1 MGTESLGVIGC
12 IFAENGPLEGGI
24 ESSFWGT
31 GWGAKGDFMRYSY
44 LYPYIF
50 ESRTHTFFE
59 STCPELYEQQSWE
72 WSDAYSWRNDLW
84 KVNFKRVCEKPAGV
98 LMVIW
103 SGFLAPIRSFSKG
116 APHHFPKAHA
126 LRYGHRKFGN
136 DRMHI
141 RGEWALR
148 RWWVSGVPAGVL
160 RVISDF
166 WPRSVHFRRGPPTIF
181 RKHMPSGMG
190 TESLGVIG
198 CIFAE
203 NGPLEGGI
211 ESSFWGTGW
220 GAKGDFM
227 RYSYLYPYIFESRTH
242 TFFESTCPELYEQQ
256 SWEWSDAYSWRNDL
270 WKVNFK
276 RVCEKPAGVLMVIW
290 SRFLAPIRSFSKGAP
305 HHFPK
310 AHALRYGH
318 RKFGMIGCIFAE
330 NGPLEGGMNLVSGVP
345 AGVLRVISDGF
356 LAPILH
362 FRRGPPTIFRK
373 HMPSGMGTESLGVIG
388 CIFAENGPL
397 EGGIESSFWGT
408 GWGAKGD
415 FMRYSYLY
423 PYIFESRTHT
433 FFESTCPELY
443 EQQSWEWSDAY
454 SWRND
459 LWKVNFKRVCEKPAG
474 VLMVIWSRFLAPI
487 RSFSKGALRRWHWI

>member
-59 STCPELYEQQSWE
+59 STCPELYAQQSWEWSDAYSWRNDLWKVNFKRFVRSRPESLWWFEVDFWPLSVHFRRGPPTIFRKHMPSGMGTESLGMIGCIFAENGPLEGGIESSFWGTGWGAKGDFRRIFGPDPFIFEGGPPPFSESTCPQVWAQKVGSDWMYIRGEWALRRWHWIKFLGTGWGAKGDFMRYSYLYPYIFESRTHTFFESTCPELYAQQSWE

-103 SGFLAPIRSFSKG
+103 SGFLAPKRSFSK
-116 APHHFPKAHA
+116 
-126 LRYGHRKFGN
+126 
-136 DRMHI
+136 
-141 RGEWALR
+141 
-148 RWWVSGVPAGVL
+148 
-160 RVISDF
+160 
-166 WPRSVHFRRGPPTIF
+166 GPPTIF

-190 TESLGVIG
+190 TESLGMIG

-220 GAKGDFM
+220 VLRWFQTDFW
-227 RYSYLYPYIFESRTH
+227 P
-242 TFFESTCPELYEQQ
+242 
-256 SWEWSDAYSWRNDL
+256 
-270 WKVNFK
+270 
-276 RVCEKPAGVLMVIW
+276 
-290 SRFLAPIRSFSKGAP
+290 RSVHFRRGPP

-318 RKFGMIGCIFAE
+318 RKFG
-330 NGPLEGGMNLVSGVP
+330 
-345 AGVLRVISDGF
+345 SDWMY
-356 LAPILH
+356 I
-362 FRRGPPTIFRK
+362 RG
-373 HMPSGMGTESLGVIG
+373 
-388 CIFAENGPL
+388 
-397 EGGIESSFWGT
+397 
-408 GWGAKGD
+408 
-415 FMRYSYLY
+415 
-423 PYIFESRTHT
+423 
-433 FFESTCPELY
+433 
-443 EQQSWEWSDAY
+443 EW
-454 SWRND
+454 
-459 LWKVNFKRVCEKPAG
+459 
-474 VLMVIWSRFLAPI
+474 
-487 RSFSKGALRRWHWI
+487 ALRRWHWIKFLGYRLGC

>member
-1 MGTESLGVIGC
+1 MALNLVSGVPAGVLRVISDGFLAPIRSFSKGAPPPFSESTCPQVWAQKVWEWLDVYSRRM
-12 IFAENGPLEGGI
+12 GPLEGGI

-116 APHHFPKAHA
+116 APHHFPKAHEW
-126 LRYGHRKFGN
+126 LDVYSRRMGPQVRWHRKFGN

-141 RGEWALR
+141 LRG
-148 RWWVSGVPAGVL
+148 
-160 RVISDF
+160 
-166 WPRSVHFRRGPPTIF
+166 
-181 RKHMPSGMG
+181 
-190 TESLGVIG
+190 
-198 CIFAE
+198 
-203 NGPLEGGI
+203 NGPLEG
-211 ESSFWGTGW
+211 GTGW

-290 SRFLAPIRSFSKGAP
+290 SGFLAPIRSFSKGAP
-305 HHFPK
+305 
-310 AHALRYGH
+310 
-318 RKFGMIGCIFAE
+318 
-330 NGPLEGGMNLVSGVP
+330 
-345 AGVLRVISDGF
+345 
-356 LAPILH
+356 
-362 FRRGPPTIFRK
+362 PPF
-373 HMPSGMGTESLGVIG
+373 S
-388 CIFAENGPL
+388 
-397 EGGIESSFWGT
+397 
-408 GWGAKGD
+408 
-415 FMRYSYLY
+415 
-423 PYIFESRTHT
+423 
-433 FFESTCPELY
+433 ESTCP
-443 EQQSWEWSDAY
+443 QVWAQKVWEWSDAY
-454 SWRND
+454 S
-459 LWKVNFKRVCEKPAG
+459 
-474 VLMVIWSRFLAPI
+474 
-487 RSFSKGALRRWHWI
+487 RRMGP